1 MNAMK
6 ALVAVGAVVAGMVLW
21 DTFKPAGGLTEVVD
35 RVGESVK
42 PAPASTGGFVD
53 IPMPDGMSPHGVVI
67 FAPENCPS
75 DAAQRAERLASL
87 LSSNGIAYRRATA
100 ADYNN
105 LTSQEEANRVLAVM
119 NGPIPIVYVNGRA
132 KSNPAPDE
140 VVAEYHRGKS
150 G

>member
-35 RVGESVK
+35 RVGDSVK
-42 PAPASTGGFVD
+42 PASASAAGF
-53 IPMPDGMSPHGVVI
+53 
-67 FAPENCPS
+67 
-75 DAAQRAERLASL
+75 AERLASL